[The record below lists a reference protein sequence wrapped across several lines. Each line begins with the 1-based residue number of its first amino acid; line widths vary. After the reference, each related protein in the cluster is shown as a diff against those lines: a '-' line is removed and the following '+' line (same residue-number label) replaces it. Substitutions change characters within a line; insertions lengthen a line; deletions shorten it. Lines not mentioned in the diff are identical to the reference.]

1 MPVIY
6 NTNELGIFHANR
18 TAKCLMNQS
27 RIKGEGWNI
36 TNRLKPVIL
45 GFVFYVLFVA
55 LSTALSVIVY
65 RV

>member
-6 NTNELGIFHANR
+6 NTYELGIFHANR
-18 TAKCLMNQS
+18 KAKCLVNQS
-27 RIKGEGWNI
+27 RIKGEGWTT

-45 GFVFYVLFVA
+45 GFVFYMLFVA